1 MICFC
6 HHNQTNLTKMCKL
19 CFVIFMSSN
28 YSSEQVAILDAGAQ
42 YTKLID
48 KMVRS
53 LLVESVILPLN
64 TPAKVLEKYA
74 AIIIS
79 GGPDSV
85 NSPTAPSFD
94 PQLFNIGKPILGI
107 CYGLQMMNKNAGGT
121 VEKKEIREDGQ
132 FEIEL
137 DNSSPLFFGLS
148 SREKVLLTHGD
159 SLGEVASGYE
169 IIATSGAIVAAIQ
182 KLDQKHF
189 GVQFHPEVS
198 RLTPCGKKI
207 FENFL
212 YKISAIKPNFDLA
225 TRQTDI
231 IDEIKKQVGDK
242 KAIVLVSGGVDSTV
256 CAALMVKSLGA
267 NQVEAFHIDTG
278 LMRHNESS
286 LVKNALEQIGL
297 KIHLIEAKN
306 EFLNG
311 TTTIDGQATPILSQ
325 TIDPQIKRKIIGD
338 TYIKVIARA
347 VNQLGLDFE
356 KTILVQGTL
365 RPDLIESA
373 SKTVSQTAETI
384 KTHHNDTN
392 LVRSLREAGRV
403 VEPLKDLHKDE
414 VRQIGLK
421 LGLPKELIWRQ
432 PFPGPGLAVRI
443 ICSDESQVVPD
454 FTGLEKQIADQ
465 ILPPDIQ
472 CRILPIKTVG
482 VQGDGRSYKNVVA
495 LFSDQPSWT
504 ELYKIAIE
512 IPKKF
517 HSINRIVFAFGK
529 SDPKSPYQ
537 LTQTM
542 VNEECLEQL
551 RQADFVVND
560 LLIKHELTENISQM
574 PVILT
579 PVNFGKFAHRSIVI
593 RPVITDDFMTATPA
607 IVGVDLP
614 EEILKQMVTKIASQ
628 PNIAEV
634 MLDLTPKPPGTVEW
648 E

>member
-1 MICFC
+1 
-6 HHNQTNLTKMCKL
+6 
-19 CFVIFMSSN
+19 MSSDQ
-28 YSSEQVAILDAGAQ
+28 SSGQVVILDAGAQ

-64 TPAKVLEKYA
+64 TPAQDLQNYS

-79 GGPDSV
+79 GGPGSV
-85 NSPTAPSFD
+85 NSSTAPTFD
-94 PQLFNIGKPILGI
+94 SQLFNIGKPILGI
-107 CYGLQMMNKNAGGT
+107 CYGFQMMNKNAGGT

-137 DNSSPLFFGLS
+137 DNSSPLFSGLS

-159 SLGEVASGYE
+159 SLGKVAPGYE
-169 IIATSGAIVAAIQ
+169 IIATSGTIVAAIQ

-189 GVQFHPEVS
+189 GVQFHPEVG
-198 RLTPCGKKI
+198 RLTPSGKKI

-212 YKISAIKPNFDLA
+212 YKISGIKPNFDLGR
-225 TRQTDI
+225 RQTDI
-231 IDEIKKQVGDK
+231 IEEIRKQVGDK
-242 KAIVLVSGGVDSTV
+242 KVIVLVSGGVDSTV
-256 CAALMVKSLGA
+256 CAALMVKSLGV

-278 LMRHNESS
+278 LMRYKESS
-286 LVKNALEQIGL
+286 LVKDALEQIGL
-297 KIHLIEAKN
+297 KVHLVEAKN
-306 EFLNG
+306 KFLNG
-311 TTTIDGQATPILSQ
+311 TTVIDGQTTPILSQ

-338 TYIKVIARA
+338 TYIKVIKWA
-347 VNQLGLDFE
+347 VSQLGLDFE

-373 SKTVSQTAETI
+373 SKTVSRTAETI
-384 KTHHNDTN
+384 KTHHNDTD

-443 ICSDESQVVPD
+443 ICSNANQAVPNFLD
-454 FTGLEKQIADQ
+454 LEKQIANQ
-465 ILPPDIQ
+465 ILSPGIR
-472 CRILPIKTVG
+472 CRVLPIRTVG

-495 LFSDQPSWT
+495 LFSNQPNWS

-517 HSINRIVFAFGK
+517 HLINRVVFAFGK
-529 SDPKSPYQ
+529 SDPNLPYQ
-537 LTQTM
+537 LTKTM

-560 LLIKHELTENISQM
+560 LLIKYELTRNISQM
-574 PVILT
+574 PVILI

-614 EEILKQMVTKIASQ
+614 EEILKQMVVRIASQ

-634 MLDLTPKPPGTVEW
+634 MLDLTPKPPGTIEW